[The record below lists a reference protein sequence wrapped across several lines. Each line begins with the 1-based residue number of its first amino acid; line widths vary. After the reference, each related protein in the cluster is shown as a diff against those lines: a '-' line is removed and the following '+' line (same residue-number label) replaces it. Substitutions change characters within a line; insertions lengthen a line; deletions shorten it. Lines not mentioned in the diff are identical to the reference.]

1 MIEDQLS
8 LSSCTANAI
17 VGNYE
22 LLLKMQYPE
31 KFVDLSRLFVYYNA
45 RLIDGT
51 VNEDIGAYLKD
62 GIKALKEYGVCQEK
76 LWPYNINNFAIR
88 PSIESYEDA
97 KFRNIKNYY
106 RLDTLD
112 DMLDALNNNLPVLF
126 GMLVYTTFDGITK
139 ENSTLDIDNKP
150 SAGGH
155 AVSLVG
161 YDLSAKKILAR
172 NSFGDDWGDGGYFWV
187 TFQYVESEIMDAW
200 VFDIDLAK

>member
-1 MIEDQLS
+1 VIEDQLS

>member
-1 MIEDQLS
+1 
-8 LSSCTANAI
+8 
-17 VGNYE
+17 
-22 LLLKMQYPE
+22 MQYPE